1 MRDELP
7 VPKLSW
13 MLARSRASECM
24 VEYTGATRS
33 IKCPAGCLAAWM
45 LVSLLLPVSASAS
58 PALTET
64 LKQIFQNHAFDEKH
78 FGPAK
83 WVDGGAA
90 YTTVEPSAAFPNSE
104 ASDIVRYE
112 TAISKRT
119 VLVSAS
125 QFIPSPGNKPLILE
139 DYAWSQDNKRLL
151 IYTNSKKVWRQNT
164 RGDYWVLD
172 LGSGKL
178 TQLGGSAPESSLMFA
193 QFSPDGRSVAYV
205 RSSNLYL
212 EDIGTGAIRPLTTD
226 GSQTL
231 INGTSDW
238 VNEEEL
244 DIREGFRWSPDGSS
258 IAYRQFDTTGVGIY
272 TLINDTSEALPILK
286 QYPYPQVGTTNSA
299 SRVGV
304 VNVKGGPTCWIHTPG
319 DPRENYIARM
329 DWAGNSNQLVLE
341 YLNRLQNNNRVLL
354 ADANTGNV
362 GTILE
367 DSDPKWV
374 DLMDSFQWAEGGK
387 SLLWLSERDGWR
399 HLYKTS
405 KEGGPLQLLTPWAAD
420 IIQEVSVDDHSRT
433 FYYLASP
440 NNATQRY
447 LYRLSLDGPSSPQL
461 VTPDNEQGTHSYD
474 ISPNGEWAFHT
485 WSTFDRP
492 HVTEL
497 IHLPDHRLVR
507 TLESNAALLQKVNQ
521 TLASP
526 TEFFH
531 TQTAGGVTLDGWMI
545 KPPNFDPARKYPA
558 LVYVYGEPGDTTVN
572 DQWGGLRGLFH
583 RAIAYDGYIILSFD
597 NQGTPAPKGRAWRK
611 IVYGNI
617 GVLSSLQQAEAIRT
631 FAAEHS
637 YVDTSRMAM
646 WGWSGGGS
654 NTLNLMF
661 RFPGLFAAGIS
672 IAPMADQRYYDTI
685 YQERYMGLLKDNPQ
699 GYHDGSP
706 INFAEGLQGKL
717 LIVHGSG
724 DDNCHFKMTEL
735 LVDRLIALGKPFDFV
750 DYPNRTHAIREGDG
764 TSLHLH
770 NLLARYLEE
779 HIAPGGLPR

>member
-1 MRDELP
+1 MKR
-7 VPKLSW
+7 
-13 MLARSRASECM
+13 LASCL
-24 VEYTGATRS
+24 GAWLM
-33 IKCPAGCLAAWM
+33 A
-45 LVSLLLPVSASAS
+45 SLLLSATASAS
-58 PALTET
+58 PALNET
-64 LKQIFQNHAFDEKH
+64 LKRIFQSQAFEEKH
-78 FGPAK
+78 FGPAR

-90 YTTVEPSAAFPNSE
+90 YTTVEPSTAFPNS
-104 ASDIVRYE
+104 AARDIVRYE
-112 TAISKRT
+112 TTTSKRT

-125 QFIPSPGNKPLILE
+125 QLIPSPNKKPLTLE
-139 DYAWSQDNKRLL
+139 NYAWSQDNKRLL
-151 IYTNSKKVWRQNT
+151 IYTNSKKVWRRNT

-172 LGSGKL
+172 LDSGKL
-178 TQLGGSAPESSLMFA
+178 HKLGGSVPESSLMFA

-205 RSSNLYL
+205 RANNIYV
-212 EDIGTGAIRPLTTD
+212 EDIATGAIRPLTTD

-244 DIREGFRWSPDGSS
+244 DIRNGFRWSPDGRS
-258 IAYRQFDTTGVGIY
+258 IAYWQFDTTGVGVY
-272 TLINDTSEALPILK
+272 TLINDTADTYPVTK

-304 VNVKGGPTCWIHTPG
+304 VNVKGGATRWIQAPG

-354 ADANTGNV
+354 AEADTGNV
-362 GTILE
+362 RTILE
-367 DSDPKWV
+367 DTDPKWV

-405 KEGGPLQLLTPWAAD
+405 REGGPLQLLTPGTAD
-420 IIQEVSVDDHSRT
+420 IIQEVSVDDHSKF

-447 LYRLSLDGPSSPQL
+447 LYRVSLDGASSPQL
-461 VTPDNEQGTHSYD
+461 VTPENERGSHSYD
-474 ISPNGEWAFHT
+474 ISPNGAWAFHT

-492 HVTEL
+492 PITEL
-497 IHLPDHRLVR
+497 IRLPDHRVVR
-507 TLESNAALLQKVNQ
+507 TLESNAELEQKVNQ
-521 TLASP
+521 SLASP
-526 TEFFH
+526 TEFF
-531 TQTAGGVTLDGWMI
+531 QTKIAGDVTLDGWMI
-545 KPPNFDPARKYPA
+545 KPPDFDPTRKYPV
-558 LVYVYGEPGDTTVN
+558 LVYVYGEPAATTVK
-572 DQWGGLRGLFH
+572 DEWGGERGLFH
-583 RAIAYDGYIILSFD
+583 RAIAHDGYIILSFD

-611 IVYGNI
+611 IVYGDI
-617 GVLSSLQQAEAIRT
+617 GVLSSLQQAQAIRV

-637 YVDTSRMAM
+637 YVDTSRLAM

-661 RFPGLFAAGIS
+661 RFPGLFAAGMS
-672 IAPMADQRYYDTI
+672 VAPMADQRYYDTI
-685 YQERYMGLLKDNPQ
+685 YQERYMGLPKDNSQ

-724 DDNCHFKMTEL
+724 DDNCHFKVTEL
-735 LVDRLIALGKPFDFV
+735 LVNRLIALDKAFDFM
-750 DYPNRTHAIREGDG
+750 DYPNRTHAISEGEG

-770 NLLARYLEE
+770 SLLTRYLEE

>member
-1 MRDELP
+1 MKR
-7 VPKLSW
+7 
-13 MLARSRASECM
+13 LACCL
-24 VEYTGATRS
+24 GAWLM
-33 IKCPAGCLAAWM
+33 A
-45 LVSLLLPVSASAS
+45 SLLLSATASAS
-58 PALTET
+58 LALNET
-64 LKQIFQNHAFDEKH
+64 LKQIFQSQAFEEKH
-78 FGPAK
+78 FGPAR

-90 YTTVEPSAAFPNSE
+90 YTTVEPSTAFPSS
-104 ASDIVRYE
+104 AARDIVRYE
-112 TAISKRT
+112 TATSKRT

-125 QFIPSPGNKPLILE
+125 QLVPSPDKKPLTLE
-139 DYAWSQDNKRLL
+139 NYAWSQDDKRLL
-151 IYTNSKKVWRQNT
+151 IYTNSKKVWRRNT

-172 LGSGKL
+172 LDSGKL
-178 TQLGGSAPESSLMFA
+178 HKLGGSVPESSLMFA

-205 RSSNLYL
+205 RANNIYV
-212 EDIGTGAIRPLTTD
+212 EDMDTGAIRPLTTD

-244 DIREGFRWSPDGSS
+244 DIRSGFRWSPDGRS
-258 IAYRQFDTTGVGIY
+258 IAYWQFDTTGVGVY
-272 TLINDTSEALPILK
+272 TLINDTADTYPVTK
-286 QYPYPQVGTTNSA
+286 KYPYPQVGTTNSA

-304 VNVKGGPTCWIHTPG
+304 VNLKGGPTRWMHTPG
-319 DPRENYIARM
+319 DPRESYIARM

-354 ADANTGNV
+354 AEADTGNV
-362 GTILE
+362 RTILE
-367 DSDPKWV
+367 DTDPKWV

-405 KEGGPLQLLTPWAAD
+405 REGGPLQLLTPGTAD
-420 IIQEVSVDDHSRT
+420 IIQEVRVDDHSKS

-440 NNATQRY
+440 TNATQRY
-447 LYRLSLDGPSSPQL
+447 LYRVSLDGASSPQL
-461 VTPDNEQGTHSYD
+461 VTPENERGSHSYD

-485 WSTFDRP
+485 WSTFERP
-492 HVTEL
+492 PVTEL
-497 IHLPDHRLVR
+497 IRLPDHRVVR
-507 TLESNAALLQKVNQ
+507 TLESNAELEQNVNRS
-521 TLASP
+521 LASP
-526 TEFFH
+526 TEFF
-531 TQTAGGVTLDGWMI
+531 QTKIAGDVTLDGWMI
-545 KPPNFDPARKYPA
+545 KPPDFDPTKKYPV
-558 LVYVYGEPGDTTVN
+558 LVYVYGEPAAATVK
-572 DQWGGLRGLFH
+572 DEWGGERGLFH
-583 RAIAYDGYIILSFD
+583 RAIAHDGYIILSFD

-617 GVLSSLQQAEAIRT
+617 GVLSSLQQAQAIRA

-637 YVDTSRMAM
+637 YVDTSRLGM

-661 RFPGLFAAGIS
+661 RFPGLFAAGMS
-672 IAPMADQRYYDTI
+672 VAPMADQRYYDTI
-685 YQERYMGLLKDNPQ
+685 YQERYMGLPKDNSQ

-724 DDNCHFKMTEL
+724 DDNCHFKVTEL
-735 LVDRLIALGKPFDFV
+735 LVNRLIALDKSFDFM
-750 DYPNRTHAIREGDG
+750 DYPNRTHAISEGEG

-770 NLLARYLEE
+770 SLLTRYLEE

>member
-1 MRDELP
+1 M
-7 VPKLSW
+7 
-13 MLARSRASECM
+13 MA
-24 VEYTGATRS
+24 
-33 IKCPAGCLAAWM
+33 
-45 LVSLLLPVSASAS
+45 SLLLSATASAS
-58 PALTET
+58 PALNET
-64 LKQIFQNHAFDEKH
+64 LKQIFQSQAFDEKH
-78 FGPAK
+78 FGPAR

-90 YTTVEPSAAFPNSE
+90 YTTVEPSIAFPSSE
-104 ASDIVRYE
+104 ARDIVRYE
-112 TAISKRT
+112 TATSKRT

-125 QFIPSPGNKPLILE
+125 QLVPSPNNKPLTLE
-139 DYAWSQDNKRLL
+139 NYAWSQDNKRLL
-151 IYTNSKKVWRQNT
+151 IYTNSKKVWRRNT

-178 TQLGGSAPESSLMFA
+178 RKLGGSAPESSLMFA

-205 RSSNLYL
+205 RANNIYI
-212 EDIGTGAIRPLTTD
+212 EDIETDAVRPLTTD

-238 VNEEEL
+238 INEEEL
-244 DIREGFRWSPDGSS
+244 DIRNGFRWSPDGRS
-258 IAYRQFDTTGVGIY
+258 IAYWQFDTTGVGIY
-272 TLINDTSEALPILK
+272 TLINDTAEALPVLK

-304 VNVKGGPTCWIHTPG
+304 VNVKGGPTRWIHTPG

-354 ADANTGNV
+354 AEANTGDV
-362 GTILE
+362 HTVLE
-367 DSDPKWV
+367 DTDPKWV

-405 KEGGPLQLLTPWAAD
+405 REGGPLQLLTPGATD
-420 IIQEVSVDDHSRT
+420 IIQEVSVDDHSRS

-440 NNATQRY
+440 DNATQRY
-447 LYRLSLDGPSSPQL
+447 LYRVSLDGASSPQL
-461 VTPDNEQGTHSYD
+461 VTPANEQGTHSYD

-492 HVTEL
+492 PVTEL
-497 IHLPDHRLVR
+497 IRLPDHQVVR
-507 TLESNAALLQKVNQ
+507 TLENNAELAKKVNES
-521 TLASP
+521 LASQ
-526 TEFFH
+526 TEFF
-531 TQTAGGVTLDGWMI
+531 QTKIAGDVTLDGWMI
-545 KPPNFDPARKYPA
+545 KPPDFDPARKYPV
-558 LVYVYGEPGDTTVN
+558 LVYVYGEPAATTVK
-572 DQWGGLRGLFH
+572 DEWDGPRGLFH
-583 RAIAYDGYIILSFD
+583 RAIARDGYIILSFD

-611 IVYGNI
+611 IVYGDI
-617 GVLSSLQQAEAIRT
+617 GVLSSLQQAEAIRA

-661 RFPGLFAAGIS
+661 RFPGLFATGMS
-672 IAPMADQRYYDTI
+672 VAPMADQRYYDTI
-685 YQERYMGLLKDNPQ
+685 YQERYMGLPKDNSQ

-724 DDNCHFKMTEL
+724 DDNCHFKVTEL
-735 LVDRLIALGKPFDFV
+735 LVNRLIALGKSFDFM
-750 DYPNRTHAIREGDG
+750 DYPNRTHAISEGDG

-770 NLLARYLEE
+770 SLLTRYLEE
-779 HIAPGGLPR
+779 HVAPGGLPR

>member
-1 MRDELP
+1 MKR
-7 VPKLSW
+7 V
-13 MLARSRASECM
+13 AN
-24 VEYTGATRS
+24 
-33 IKCPAGCLAAWM
+33 CLGAWM
-45 LVSLLLPVSASAS
+45 MASLLLSATASAS
-58 PALTET
+58 PALNET
-64 LKQIFQNHAFDEKH
+64 LKQIFQSQAFDEKH
-78 FGPAK
+78 FGPAR

-90 YTTVEPSAAFPNSE
+90 YTTVEPSIAFPSSE
-104 ASDIVRYE
+104 ARDIVRYE
-112 TAISKRT
+112 TATSKRT

-125 QFIPSPGNKPLILE
+125 QLVPSPNNKPLTLE
-139 DYAWSQDNKRLL
+139 NYAWSQDNKRLL
-151 IYTNSKKVWRQNT
+151 IYTNSKKVWRRNT

-178 TQLGGSAPESSLMFA
+178 RKLGGSAPESSLMFA

-205 RSSNLYL
+205 RANNIYV
-212 EDIGTGAIRPLTTD
+212 EDIETDAVRPLTTD

-238 VNEEEL
+238 INEEEL
-244 DIREGFRWSPDGSS
+244 DIRNGFRWSPDGRS
-258 IAYRQFDTTGVGIY
+258 IAYWQFDTTGVGIY
-272 TLINDTSEALPILK
+272 TLINDTAEALPVLK

-304 VNVKGGPTCWIHTPG
+304 VNVKGGPTRWIHTPG

-354 ADANTGNV
+354 AEANTGDV
-362 GTILE
+362 HTVLE
-367 DSDPKWV
+367 DTDPKWV

-405 KEGGPLQLLTPWAAD
+405 REGGPLQLLTPGATD
-420 IIQEVSVDDHSRT
+420 IIQEVSVDDHSRS

-440 NNATQRY
+440 DNATQRY
-447 LYRLSLDGPSSPQL
+447 LYRVSLDGASSPQL
-461 VTPDNEQGTHSYD
+461 VTPANEQGTHSYD

-492 HVTEL
+492 PVTEL
-497 IHLPDHRLVR
+497 IRLPDHQVVR
-507 TLESNAALLQKVNQ
+507 TLENNAELAKKVNES
-521 TLASP
+521 LASQ
-526 TEFFH
+526 TEFF
-531 TQTAGGVTLDGWMI
+531 QTKIAGDVTLDGWMI
-545 KPPNFDPARKYPA
+545 KPPDFDPARKYPV
-558 LVYVYGEPGDTTVN
+558 LVYVYGEPAATTVK
-572 DQWGGLRGLFH
+572 DEWDGPRGLFH
-583 RAIAYDGYIILSFD
+583 RAIARDGYIILSFD

-611 IVYGNI
+611 IVYGDI
-617 GVLSSLQQAEAIRT
+617 GVLSSLQQAEAIRA

-661 RFPGLFAAGIS
+661 RFPGLFATGMS
-672 IAPMADQRYYDTI
+672 VAPMADQRYYDTI
-685 YQERYMGLLKDNPQ
+685 YQERYMGLPKDNSQ

-724 DDNCHFKMTEL
+724 DDNCHFKVTEL
-735 LVDRLIALGKPFDFV
+735 LVNRLIALGKSFDFM
-750 DYPNRTHAIREGDG
+750 DYPNRTHAISEGDG

-770 NLLARYLEE
+770 SLLTRYLEE
-779 HIAPGGLPR
+779 HVAPGGLPR